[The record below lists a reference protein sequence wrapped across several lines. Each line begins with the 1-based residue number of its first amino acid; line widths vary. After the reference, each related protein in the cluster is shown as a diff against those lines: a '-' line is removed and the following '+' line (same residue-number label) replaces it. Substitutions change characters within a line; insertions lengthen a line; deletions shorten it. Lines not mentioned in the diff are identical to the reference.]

1 MFNLKILDTD
11 LFLDMSISAR
21 LLYYDLSMRAD
32 DDGFVASPKKIQ
44 RMIGASDDD
53 LKVLIGKQFIIPF
66 EKGICVIKHWKIHN
80 YIQKDRY
87 TPTFYK
93 TEMAQLIENDGSY
106 EVMDTE
112 CVQNG
117 RVLLPQV
124 RLGKVRLEVEE
135 NIEPKEIINVSVK
148 KIEYAERVHMLEDE
162 YEKLINKYSQKVIDD
177 KITDLDLWKGSTG
190 KKNKSD
196 YLTLLTWLRK
206 DTKVVN
212 KQQTQSSQ
220 VTPKCKGV

>member
-135 NIEPKEIINVSVK
+135 NIEPKEIINVAVK

-206 DTKVVN
+206 DTKVIT
-212 KQQTQSSQ
+212 KQQTQSTQ